1 MTGAA
6 LLAAYAVAAG
16 SAGPVLLRRG
26 WARRAPRLAI
36 AAWLITAASWL
47 AAVPLAVLA
56 LAAPSSLAWQESG
69 AAATAGA
76 RGATP
81 ATAAVVLLAVIPP
94 AWAGWHL
101 ARGFVAARRGR
112 RAHATFLAAAGRF
125 DPALG
130 AVITAGDT
138 PAAYCL
144 PSGRHRVVISAGALA
159 RLSAG
164 QLRAVLAHE
173 RAHLRGRH
181 HLILTAT
188 AALARAFPVIPLF
201 TVASAELA
209 VLAEMAAD
217 DHAARGHQR
226 TDLAAAM
233 VALAGPAGHSAALTA
248 GGPAAIARIQRLLA
262 PPAPPVLSARIT
274 ALALAFAASIIPAG
288 ITALPLAIAAC
299 GIVTRT

>member
-1 MTGAA
+1 VTGTV

-16 SAGPVLLRRG
+16 SAAPVGLRRG

-36 AAWLITAASWL
+36 AAWLILAASWL
-47 AAVPLAVLA
+47 AAVPLAA
-56 LAAPSSLAWQESG
+56 LAVMAPSALTWPASG
-69 AAATAGA
+69 DSAAGTFTG
-76 RGATP
+76 TP
-81 ATAAVVLLAVIPP
+81 AAAAVVLLAASIPCR
-94 AWAGWHL
+94 AGWHL
-101 ARGFVAARRGR
+101 ARGLAADWRGH
-112 RAHATFLAAAGRF
+112 RAHAAFLAAAGRF

-130 AVITAGDT
+130 AVITADDA

-159 RLSAG
+159 RLSPG

-201 TVASAELA
+201 TGAAAELA

-217 DHAARGHQR
+217 DNAARRHQR
-226 TDLAAAM
+226 GDIASAM
-233 VALAGPAGHSAALTA
+233 VTLAGAASHRAALAA
-248 GGPAAIARIQRLLA
+248 GGPAAIARVQRLLA
-262 PPAPPVLSARIT
+262 PPSPPALPARIT
-274 ALALAFAASIIPAG
+274 RLAIALVVITIPAG

-299 GIVTRT
+299 SIITRT